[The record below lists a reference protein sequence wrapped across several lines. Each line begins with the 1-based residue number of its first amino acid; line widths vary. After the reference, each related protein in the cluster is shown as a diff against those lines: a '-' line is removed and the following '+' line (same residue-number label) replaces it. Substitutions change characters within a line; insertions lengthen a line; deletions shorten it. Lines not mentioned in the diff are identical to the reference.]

1 MGYKRGSLRH
11 VTSCL
16 ALDDIG
22 QLFVCGDAPLVLKVL
37 FIFSTYSRVPNNRPS
52 PRLLIF

>member
-1 MGYKRGSLRH
+1 MGYKRGSLRY

-22 QLFVCGDAPLVLKVL
+22 LLLFACGDGPLVLRVL
-37 FIFSTYSRVPNNRPS
+37 FIFST
-52 PRLLIF
+52 

>member
-1 MGYKRGSLRH
+1 MGYKRESLRY

-22 QLFVCGDAPLVLKVL
+22 LLFVCGDDPLVLRVL
-37 FIFSTYSRVPNNRPS
+37 FIFST
-52 PRLLIF
+52 